1 MPYQKSLQQQISK
14 TLTPAHLEDP
24 AILKSIRL
32 VNENTG
38 EAPSLPSEKN
48 IDLRRMMANIRVFNI
63 PQADLRGNTI
73 KLIIDSSLPNHVIGN
88 EVQLYRVLNK
98 LVLNTIQLISNGW
111 VTIGASLST
120 MTEEE
125 VDVLFSV
132 SYTDSE
138 PGKQATLHFCFT
150 FKKGC
155 DPMYKQWA
163 ATQQDK
169 DLGGIRILLVEDVE
183 YNVMIAEKMLTSWNA
198 RVDVAE
204 NGVEAITKT
213 RQNQYSIV
221 LMDLQMP
228 VMDGYSATKHIR
240 YYDQQTP
247 IIALTASAFPDI
259 MQENDGLTDFLAK
272 PFKPATLYEMV
283 YKYTHKNKMAS

>member
-24 AILKSIRL
+24 AIRKFLQL
-32 VNENTG
+32 VDENLT
-38 EAPSLPSEKN
+38 EPTFSRVEKN
-48 IDLRRMMANIRVFNI
+48 IDLRSMMANIRVFNCS
-63 PQADLRGNTI
+63 QADLRGNSI
-73 KLIIDSSLPNHVIGN
+73 KLIIDESLPNYVIGN
-88 EVQLYRVLNK
+88 EVQLYQVLNK
-98 LVLNTIQLISNGW
+98 LVSNCIQWISNGW

-120 MTEEE
+120 MTEEV

-150 FKKGC
+150 FKKGN
-155 DPMYKQWA
+155 DPLYKQWI

-169 DLGGIRILLVEDVE
+169 DLSGIRILLVEDVE
-183 YNVMIAEKMLTSWNA
+183 YNVMIAEKMLTGWNA
-198 RVDVAE
+198 SVDVAE

-213 RQNQYSIV
+213 RQNQYSIL

-240 YYDQQTP
+240 HFDQQTP

-272 PFKPATLYEMV
+272 PFKPATLFEMV
-283 YKYTHKNKMAS
+283 